1 VTGNAGAADRPACVG
16 QLADWAAARYGDA
29 PALRYRRDGR
39 WRERSYLELATQ
51 VHQTAAGLRALGLGP
66 GDRIGLLA
74 ETRPEWTA
82 FDLAIASLS
91 AVCVPVHPST
101 PPAECARLLGLT
113 GARAVVCADDGQRA
127 KIASVRG
134 QLPALRHVVVIEGE
148 NPAAITLTALRARSP
163 RADAERDR
171 LAAAR
176 CADPGQVATIVH
188 TSGTTGPPK
197 PCPLTHRNWRAALDA
212 VAQSSTMGRGDVTYL
227 YLPLAYVFA
236 RIMQLA
242 TLEAG
247 ATLAYY
253 HGAGRSSV
261 MAELAEVRPTRLPS
275 VPRLFEK
282 VYAAVTADLPAAL
295 VAAAVRLG
303 TRVRSRQARGEPVEP
318 GVLTAF
324 ECAERRLFAPVRA
337 VFGGRVEAALS
348 SAAPIAAEVLEFF
361 HACGVPVYEAY
372 GLTESAALVSA
383 NLPGAARLGTVGRP
397 MPGVEVRIGDR
408 GEVLVRGECVFDGY
422 PDRAESGV
430 SDGWL
435 RTGDFGTLDADGYL
449 RITGRARE
457 VIVTAAGANLAPAF
471 LENHLRRSRW
481 ISHAVM
487 HGDRRPYP
495 VALITLDAGQV
506 LRWARE
512 RGLPGSVPALARH
525 PAVVRAVQRA
535 VDRANR
541 DLSPPHRIGR
551 FAILDHDFSITAG
564 ELTPTLKPRR
574 TVIADRY
581 ADVLD
586 RLYVGGRRGG

>member
-1 VTGNAGAADRPACVG
+1 MTGNGNAAARPACAG

-39 WRERSYLELATQ
+39 WQERSYVQLAMQ

-82 FDLAIASLS
+82 FDLAIASLG
-91 AVCVPVHPST
+91 AVCVPVHPSS
-101 PPAECARLLGLT
+101 PPAECGRLLGLT
-113 GARAVVCADDGQRA
+113 GARAVVCADDAQRA

-134 QLPALRHVVVIEGE
+134 QLPELRHVVVIEGE

-171 LAAAR
+171 LVAAR
-176 CADPGQVATIVH
+176 CADPGQVATVVH

-197 PCPLTHRNWRAALDA
+197 PCPITHRNWRAALDA
-212 VAQSSTMGRGDVTYL
+212 VAQRAAVGPGDVVYL
-227 YLPLAYVFA
+227 HLPLAYVFA
-236 RIMQLA
+236 RITQLA

-247 ATLAYY
+247 ATLAYF
-253 HGAGRSSV
+253 AGPMSSV
-261 MAELAEVRPTRLPS
+261 VAELAEVRPTRLPS

-282 VYAAVTADLPAAL
+282 VYAAATADLPAAL

-303 TRVRSRQARGEPVEP
+303 TEVRSRRARGEPVRA
-318 GVLTAF
+318 GMLAAF
-324 ECAERRLFAPVRA
+324 ECAERRLFEPVRE
-337 VFGGRVEAALS
+337 VFGGRVEVALS

-361 HACGVPVYEAY
+361 HACGMPVYEAY

-383 NLPGAARLGTVGRP
+383 NLPGAARPGTVGRP
-397 MPGVEVRIGDR
+397 LPGVEVRIGDG
-408 GEVLVRGECVFDGY
+408 GEVLVRGDCVFAGY
-422 PDRAESGV
+422 PDRDDPGV

-435 RTGDFGTLDADGYL
+435 RTGDLGTLDADGYL
-449 RITGRARE
+449 RITGRTRE
-457 VIVTAAGANLAPAF
+457 VIVTAAGTNLAPAVC
-471 LENHLRRSRW
+471 ENHLRRSRW
-481 ISHAVM
+481 ISHAVL
-487 HGDRRPYP
+487 HGHRRPYP
-495 VALITLDAGQV
+495 VALITLDAEQV
-506 LRWARE
+506 VRWARQ
-512 RGLPGSVPALARH
+512 RGLPDSVPALARH
-525 PAVVRAVQRA
+525 PAVVEAVQRA

-541 DLSPPHRIGR
+541 HLAAPHRISR
-551 FAILDHDFSITAG
+551 FAILDHDFSVTAG